1 MMRYPALSAL
11 ALFASTANAHFRLN
25 FPAPRGPDT
34 EGELKFCAGYTE
46 VTTNR
51 TTFPL
56 SGGFF
61 TIKQNHTPWSGAVL
75 ISTEQN
81 PNDFGAFNDTKG
93 EQFVRYWA
101 NTDVVGNLCIP
112 LDLSRTNIPGVR
124 DGANV
129 TIQIAVIGGDGELFQ
144 CADLTLSNNYTI
156 PKEISDTCS
165 NTTVSASASAQ
176 SPSPTRSGALGL
188 TQQIPTYVFLLFVL
202 GGSAL
207 AIL

>member
-1 MMRYPALSAL
+1 MHYSALSVL
-11 ALFASTANAHFRLN
+11 ALFAGAANAHFRLN
-25 FPAPRGPDT
+25 FPAPRGPGT
-34 EGELKFCAGYTE
+34 EGELNFCAGYTE
-46 VTTNR
+46 ATSNR

-61 TIKQNHTPWSGAVL
+61 TIKQNHAPWSGAVF

-81 PNDFGAFNDTKG
+81 PNNFGAFNNTNG

-101 NTDVVGNLCIP
+101 NTDVTGNLCIP
-112 LDLSRTNIPGVR
+112 LDLSQTNIPGVR

-129 TIQIAVIGGDGELFQ
+129 TVQIAVIGGDGELFQ
-144 CADLTLSNNYTI
+144 CADLTLSNNYNI

-165 NTTVSASASAQ
+165 NTTASASTSA
-176 SPSPTRSGALGL
+176 SSPTATKSGALGL
-188 TQQIPTYVFLLFVL
+188 TQQLPTYASLFFIL